1 MKTSTN
7 NWFNSL
13 KSGTIIWFGKK
24 SIAIILKVL
33 YQTKDLI
40 IYDKTVKTCR
50 ALVLTKEF
58 TVQENTLYE
67 DINKEVGVT
76 TQ

>member
-7 NWFNSL
+7 NWFESL
-13 KSGTIIWFGKK
+13 KSGTVVHFGEK
-24 SIAIILKVL
+24 SIVIILEVL
-33 YQTKDLI
+33 YQTKDLVLGDRRI
-40 IYDKTVKTCR
+40 KTCR
-50 ALVLTKEF
+50 ALILTKES
-58 TVQENTLYE
+58 TVRENILYE

>member
-7 NWFNSL
+7 NWFDGL
-13 KSGTIIWFGKK
+13 KSGTIIWFGNK
-24 SIAIILKVL
+24 SIVIILKVL
-33 YQTKDLI
+33 YQTGDLMI
-40 IYDKTVKTCR
+40 FDKTVKTCR

-67 DINKEVGVT
+67 DINKEVGVA

>member
-13 KSGTIIWFGKK
+13 KSGTIIWFGEK
-24 SIAIILKVL
+24 SIAIILEVL
-33 YQTKDLI
+33 YQTRDLMLG
-40 IYDKTVKTCR
+40 DKTIKTCR
-50 ALVLTKEF
+50 ALVFTKES
-58 TVQENTLYE
+58 TVKENTLYE
-67 DINKEVGVT
+67 DINQEIVT

>member
-7 NWFNSL
+7 NWFSSL
-13 KSGTIIWFGKK
+13 KSGTVVHFGEK
-24 SIAIILKVL
+24 SIAIILEVL
-33 YQTKDLI
+33 YQTKDLMVGDQTI
-40 IYDKTVKTCR
+40 KTCR
-50 ALVLTKEF
+50 VLVLTKES
-58 TVQENTLYE
+58 TVKENTLYE

>member
-7 NWFNSL
+7 NWFDSL
-13 KSGTIIWFGKK
+13 KSGTIVWFGTK
-24 SIAIILKVL
+24 SITIILEVL
-33 YQTKDLI
+33 YQTKDLMVGDQTI
-40 IYDKTVKTCR
+40 KTCR
-50 ALVLTKEF
+50 ALVLTKES
-58 TVQENTLYE
+58 TVKENTLYE

>member
-13 KSGTIIWFGKK
+13 KSGTVVWYGRA
-24 SIAIILKVL
+24 SIAVILEVL
-33 YQTKDLI
+33 YQTKDLM

-50 ALVLTKEF
+50 ALILTKEF

-67 DINKEVGVT
+67 DINKEIVT

>member
-7 NWFNSL
+7 NWFDSL
-13 KSGTIIWFGKK
+13 KSGTVIWYGRA
-24 SIAIILKVL
+24 SIAVILEVL
-33 YQTKDLI
+33 YQTKDLMVGDQTI
-40 IYDKTVKTCR
+40 KTCR
-50 ALVLTKEF
+50 ALVLTKES
-58 TVQENTLYE
+58 TVKENTLYE